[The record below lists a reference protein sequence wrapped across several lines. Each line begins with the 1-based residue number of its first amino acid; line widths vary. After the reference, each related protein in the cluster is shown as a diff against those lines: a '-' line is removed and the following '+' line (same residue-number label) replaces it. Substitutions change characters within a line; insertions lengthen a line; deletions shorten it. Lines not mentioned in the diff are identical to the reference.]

1 MKVFGKCLKTH
12 QVTLDEHTLLVIE
25 NTGIY
30 HRLLWLYCSQ
40 INFPIHIGNAA
51 HIKWSFGI
59 ARGKNDIIDSIRL
72 CNYAFK
78 QADTL
83 KTTPTLNP
91 ILMQLKDLMT
101 AITNTKVEMS
111 NSPNKVVKNISKRAC
126 RYNGISCKAIGS
138 FFNEYAEFI

>member
-1 MKVFGKCLKTH
+1 MCIR
-12 QVTLDEHTLLVIE
+12 D
-25 NTGIY
+25 
-30 HRLLWLYCSQ
+30 RLYCSQ
-40 INFPIHIGNAA
+40 INLPIHIGNAA

-78 QADTL
+78 EADTL

-101 AITNTKVEMS
+101 ARTRLLS
-111 NSPNKVVKNISKRAC
+111 QLNSIKTYLKELKNVSDKNIQKQLEQALSL
-126 RYNGISCKAIGS
+126 IHI
-138 FFNEYAEFI
+138 